1 MEVVLRDLADC
12 YREAYVTI
20 SPEEVN
26 AAFEKELVSLQK
38 SVEFPGYRKGKVP
51 FEIIEK
57 NFSHNL
63 NNQVFS
69 SLFSKFLDYIN
80 ETKKVES
87 VADLRALTLL
97 KKGENFSFFVSFFEE
112 PVVKTEIKPES
123 LTIEYDEYYFDDKML
138 KEKISEFLADYE
150 ESDGKIE
157 AKDRV
162 FLEYIDNKEFGEIE
176 LLPEDV
182 VKLTGKKKGDE
193 VTLSFFDLGKFNVSK
208 FLGKVKEPLKF
219 KITKVMKLKK
229 ANPTDESVTS
239 KTSFKTLDEYKENLS
254 KSWSS
259 DIERLNESSKRKAL
273 KEYLAKNVEVEFN
286 KYDFFRFISNK
297 YYRFFN
303 EEMKDFDKSVK
314 DLINDKKI
322 RDGLSDNLDEYYKEY
337 LETVVL
343 TSLAKKNNVKPKQDY
358 IDYIIYDKAM
368 KENVTFDEM
377 KKSISKEELYEIEL
391 FAMLNTLLDEWVAK
405 ANFKVK
411 NKLPYTEAK

>member
-12 YREAYVTI
+12 YREAYVTL

-26 AAFEKELVSLQK
+26 TAFEKELTSLQK

-97 KKGENFSFFVSFFEE
+97 KKGESFSFFVSFFEE
-112 PVVKTEIKPES
+112 PIAKTDIKPEN

-182 VKLTGKKKGDE
+182 VKLSGKKKGDE

-219 KITKVMKLKK
+219 KITKVMKFKK
-229 ANPTDESVTS
+229 ANPTDESVAS

-254 KSWSS
+254 KSWNS
-259 DIERLNESSKRKAL
+259 DIERLNESAKRKAL

-297 YYRFFN
+297 YYRFFT

-322 RDGLSDNLDEYYKEY
+322 RDGLSNNIDEFYKEY

-343 TSLAKKNNVKPKQDY
+343 TSLAKKHNIKPKQDY

-391 FAMLNTLLDEWVAK
+391 FAMINTLLDEWVTK
-405 ANFKVK
+405 ATFKAK